1 MCDLRGVNKRIGLAE
16 ESAHLR
22 AISQRDLANAKR
34 RRNRGDEGAEAGG
47 RQGPN
52 LDVKARILSYAR
64 EARFSDKA
72 GFGRRGAGQDKEA
85 IISCGP
91 SAADQR
97 TAQLRQLMV
106 ERHATEMRA
115 YHYDF
120 DGVGV

>member
-16 ESAHLR
+16 EPAHLR
-22 AISQRDLANAKR
+22 AISQRDLADTQR
-34 RRNRGDEGAEAGG
+34 RRDRGDECAEGGG

-52 LDVKARILSYAR
+52 LDVKARVFSYAR

-72 GFGRRGAGQDKEA
+72 GFGRCGAREDIEA
-85 IISCGP
+85 IIACGP
-91 SAADQR
+91 SASDEGAP
-97 TAQLRQLMV
+97 QLRQLMV

-120 DGVGV
+120 DGVVV